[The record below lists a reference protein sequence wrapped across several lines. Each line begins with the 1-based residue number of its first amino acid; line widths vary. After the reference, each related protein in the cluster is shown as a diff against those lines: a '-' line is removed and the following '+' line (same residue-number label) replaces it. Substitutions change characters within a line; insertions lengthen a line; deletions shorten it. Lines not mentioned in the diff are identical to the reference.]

1 MTATTNRCGPFDHL
15 CSVCE
20 LIHETIPAC
29 EGCADYLENQTWWM
43 EAGRVQGYW
52 MADQQF
58 QTEREKL
65 LDELSRLGADISG
78 RIVRRAVGP
87 TFPEL
92 CDRRNE
98 PQRGKPHAR
107 IHREIV
113 ERLMGVNDAHRHA

>member
-1 MTATTNRCGPFDHL
+1 
-15 CSVCE
+15 
-20 LIHETIPAC
+20 
-29 EGCADYLENQTWWM
+29 M

-58 QTEREKL
+58 RTEREKL
-65 LDELSRLGADISG
+65 LDELLRLGGDISG
-78 RIVRRAVGP
+78 GIMRRAVGP

-98 PQRGKPHAR
+98 PQRVKPHAR

-113 ERLMGVNDAHRHA
+113 ERLLGVNDAHRHA